1 MPMVALCILL
11 VAGIGCAEV
20 AMRRQQQAGNVVTD
34 WNAIAQYA
42 IVTLGGQ
49 SIQRLQLWLTLV
61 HVAIYDAVISI
72 NGGFEQFK
80 VTPAHLRPASSEA
93 AAVAAAH
100 GVLVRLLP
108 SQQARLDTARVNSL
122 GAIRD
127 GTKKDNGKIGRAS

>member
-1 MPMVALCILL
+1 MWKLQNGWIRWPILAAVVL
-11 VAGIGCAEV
+11 SPLSPAAQ
-20 AMRRQQQAGNVVTD
+20 AMGEGERRGGGGTGNVVTD
-34 WNAIAQYA
+34 WNAIAQNA

-49 SIQRLQLWLTLV
+49 PIQRSQLWITLV

-100 GVLVRLLP
+100 GVLVRLLAG
-108 SQQARLDTARVNSL
+108 QQ
-122 GAIRD
+122 
-127 GTKKDNGKIGRAS
+127 